1 MRAGAHGVLSS
12 SVDWILRY
20 MYKHNLNTIKS
31 INQKFIP
38 HKLQSSTTYLRHQWS
53 NVERGKLKCN
63 TYKTLSPII
72 NYS

>member
-31 INQKFIP
+31 INQKFIQKRHCTTETSKSKKESNTVTIYHSD
-38 HKLQSSTTYLRHQWS
+38 HKL
-53 NVERGKLKCN
+53 
-63 TYKTLSPII
+63 
-72 NYS
+72 